1 MLTDGPAMNLHL
13 GASFSSCV
21 TYTPKCTGIE
31 IAQSTGDGQLP
42 IRVTDPGKDQVLLS
56 LMTCCSFALCTSLLP
71 QRELLLYFLSD
82 SEETQEE
89 PFKHLS
95 VLYLLIGFPG
105 TVSSEGGYFLNGA
118 SLESHSGSTAEFSE
132 EWKTDAH
139 LAYACDIDVSSRMQG
154 LVGKE
159 PRRACATALSTT
171 PAANDNAQLLRS
183 CRCHYRP

>member
-1 MLTDGPAMNLHL
+1 MLTDGLAMNLHL
-13 GASFSSCV
+13 GALFSSCV
-21 TYTPKCTGIE
+21 TDTPKCTGIE
-31 IAQSTGDGQLP
+31 IAQSTGDGQPP

-105 TVSSEGGYFLNGA
+105 TVSSEGGYFLNGPLW
-118 SLESHSGSTAEFSE
+118 SLTLEVPQSFQKNGRQTRISHTHATSTFQA
-132 EWKTDAH
+132 
-139 LAYACDIDVSSRMQG
+139 ACRV
-154 LVGKE
+154 
-159 PRRACATALSTT
+159 
-171 PAANDNAQLLRS
+171 
-183 CRCHYRP
+183 